1 MTKPI
6 NKWILIRTLVLAAV
20 GSFLLASTNAGGDRS
35 EIKTKEGRRINES
48 VLRVLDNANRPGNVV
63 DLRFSYGRRKSFR
76 GSAADRTVL
85 ISEQGVYG
93 VVGELKKKVAI
104 PSEIRV
110 AFKECGGPDSYYDD
124 ESHEINICYE
134 LIEAYSDLFSQT
146 HLTRTERD
154 EATKG
159 AVVAMFLH
167 EVAHGLIDYW
177 DLSIT
182 GREEDAA
189 DQFSTLILINGL
201 PDGEKMALDGA
212 RSFKSLAVLE
222 KDFEKDYSDPHSLDE
237 QRFYNTICLV
247 YGRRPVRYEYLV
259 RNGSIPVERAFQ
271 CEEDYARVNK
281 SWQTLL
287 APHLVRSLEF

>member
-1 MTKPI
+1 M
-6 NKWILIRTLVLAAV
+6 LVLAAV
-20 GSFLLASTNAGGDRS
+20 GSFLLAATNAGGDRT
-35 EIKTKEGRRINES
+35 EIKTKQAHRIHE
-48 VLRVLDNANRPGNVV
+48 RVVGLADGNVPGNLL
-63 DLRFSYGRRKSFR
+63 DLKFSYGGRKSFR

-85 ISEQGVYG
+85 ISEQAVYG
-93 VVGELKKKVAI
+93 AVGELRKKLAI
-104 PSEIRV
+104 PLEIQV
-110 AFKECGGPDSYYDD
+110 AFKECGGPDSYYD
-124 ESHEINICYE
+124 EKSHEINICYE

-146 HLTRTERD
+146 VKGRTERD

-167 EVAHGLIDYW
+167 EVAHGLIDCW

-189 DQFSTLILINGL
+189 DQFSTLMLINGL

-212 RSFKSLAVLE
+212 HSFKSLAVLE

-237 QRFYNTICLV
+237 QRFYDTICLV
-247 YGRRPVRYEYLV
+247 YGHRPLGFEYLV
-259 RNGSIPVERAFQ
+259 RNGSIPMERASQ

-281 SWQTLL
+281 SWQSLL
-287 APHLVRSLEF
+287 APHLVRSLQF